1 MNKDKEIADKLD
13 NLASCIAKGSVD
25 VAKLRD
31 SISDIRY
38 AIARLRTNAEN
49 NLGAYANY
57 DKCIPCVFMSF
68 HGCTHPY
75 RDEIG
80 DVNGCIY
87 FADAQKER
95 DND

>member
-1 MNKDKEIADKLD
+1 MNKDKEIADKLE
-13 NLASCIAKGSVD
+13 NLVSCIAQGSASA
-25 VAKLRD
+25 AKLRD

-38 AIARLRTNAEN
+38 AIAKLRTSVEN
-49 NLGAYANY
+49 NLGAYSNY

-68 HGCTHPY
+68 HGCTHSY

-80 DVNGCIY
+80 DVNGCEY

-95 DND
+95 DNE